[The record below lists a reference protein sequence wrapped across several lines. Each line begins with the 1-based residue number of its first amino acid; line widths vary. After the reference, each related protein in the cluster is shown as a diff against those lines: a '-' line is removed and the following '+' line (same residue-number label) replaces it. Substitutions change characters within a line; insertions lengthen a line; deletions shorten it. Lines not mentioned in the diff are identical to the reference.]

1 MSSKKL
7 LMITF
12 ISPHKSSRLSRH
24 VEFFSSK
31 GFKVDVLCNEE
42 VKHPLVNKGFKFG
55 QPELSFVGRILRMLA
70 RILRAVIPINVTK
83 HYLTEKF
90 ILRFFSPECL
100 ASEYDVVLAEH
111 VVFLRWAL
119 KTKSEKTKVVVD
131 VKDYFPRSMGN
142 MPFFRFFDGPYY
154 HIAFSDLLGH
164 ADLII
169 SVSDGLRDLL
179 RKDYGYDSVV
189 LPNAT
194 RYHDIVPNPVSN
206 TIKFVH
212 VGWAINDRGIEEILS
227 CNSFSNER
235 TLDLYLGGDDA
246 YIDKLRVSVADNE
259 YVTFHE
265 FVPIDQVIPTINR
278 YDVALIC
285 FPKGNINNYLSLPNK
300 FYEAVQARLMVVTTP
315 LPEMAAI
322 VKKYDLGGV
331 LPSFEISDLDEC
343 LQSLTPEKVAHY
355 KKAVGT
361 AAVHL
366 SFEVVAK
373 KLEKSLD
380 SII

>member
-1 MSSKKL
+1 MSEKKL

-24 VEFFSSK
+24 VEFFSSQ
-31 GFKVDVLCNEE
+31 GFKVDVLSNEQ
-42 VKHPLVNKGFKFG
+42 VKHPLVNAGFKFG
-55 QPELSFVGRILRMLA
+55 ELELSFVGRMLRMLA
-70 RILRAVIPINVTK
+70 RILRAVVPINLAK

-119 KTKSEKTKVVVD
+119 KTKSEKTKVIVD
-131 VKDYFPRSMGN
+131 VKDYFPRSMES

-154 HIAFSDLLGH
+154 HKAFSDLLGH

-169 SVSDGLRDLL
+169 SVSDGLRKLL

-194 RYHDIVPNPVSN
+194 RYHDIAPNPVSN
-206 TIKFVH
+206 IIKFVH

-227 CNSFSNER
+227 CHSFSVER
-235 TLDLYLGGDDA
+235 TLDLYLGGDDT
-246 YIDKLRVSVADNE
+246 YIDKLRESVAGNE
-259 YVTFHE
+259 HITFHE
-265 FVPIDQVIPTINR
+265 FVPVDQVVPTINK

-331 LPSFEISDLDEC
+331 LPSFEVSNLDAC
-343 LQSLTPEKVAHY
+343 LRSITPEKVAHH
-355 KKAVGT
+355 KKASNR
-361 AAVHL
+361 AASLL
-366 SFEVVAK
+366 SFKAEAE
-373 KLEKSLD
+373 KLEKSVE